1 MFASRT
7 LVFRAHKPSLKKYS
21 EVHRLTTAS
30 GSLPISIVSVNFK
43 TVSYEANFKI
53 WISDANSFK
62 RHKYLEM
69 PSTCNIW
76 ALISWIS
83 SSGRQEPFNKL
94 IVKTFGIMIWI
105 SDQTMICLSFKELTK
120 LYTEKICIYTL
131 IINRWIQ
138 EYSLYSLLAEFR

>member
-53 WISDANSFK
+53 RISDANSFK
-62 RHKYLEM
+62 RHKNLEM
-69 PSTCNIW
+69 PSTCNI
-76 ALISWIS
+76 
-83 SSGRQEPFNKL
+83 
-94 IVKTFGIMIWI
+94 
-105 SDQTMICLSFKELTK
+105 
-120 LYTEKICIYTL
+120 
-131 IINRWIQ
+131 
-138 EYSLYSLLAEFR
+138 